1 MAIFCITIPVSYT
14 HLREKSVSNQKPY
27 ASVRTDVKNTI
38 DHIVTVYLG
47 IHFNGGI
54 FAVQVLH
61 HAPVPW
67 EIQDIVCLMDA
78 PHISKKTNGTL
89 QSIGHAMIEMCIRD
103 SLPPF
108 YYSLLL
114 ADQYSI

>member
-1 MAIFCITIPVSYT
+1 MQVFDARYFAGGGIEQFGGEGLRQRVVTFLLPAQMCI
-14 HLREKSVSNQKPY
+14 RD
-27 ASVRTDVKNTI
+27 R
-38 DHIVTVYLG
+38 VYLG

-61 HAPVPW
+61 HAPVPL

-89 QSIGHAMIEMCIRD
+89 PVSYTHLQIHVPYI
-103 SLPPF
+103 
-108 YYSLLL
+108 
-114 ADQYSI
+114 